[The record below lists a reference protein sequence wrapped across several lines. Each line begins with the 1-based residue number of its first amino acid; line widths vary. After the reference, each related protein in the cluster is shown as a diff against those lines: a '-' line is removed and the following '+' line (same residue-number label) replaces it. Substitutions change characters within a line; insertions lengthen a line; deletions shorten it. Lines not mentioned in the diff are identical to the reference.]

1 MRERPILFNEQMV
14 RAILSG
20 QKTQTR
26 RVMRP
31 QPNYVEK
38 NLAAVFTLDDMI
50 LGRIGKVIPCPF
62 GKIGDQLWVRET
74 WGNVSNAFDDD
85 GFAVDWIPN
94 RPAKEIHEMPFGGGY
109 YLGHV
114 IYRADGEFEWSGDD
128 DGGGEP
134 RSAWHPSIH
143 MPRAASRIQLEI
155 TGIRV
160 ERLQSISE
168 DDAKAEGATPIE
180 CDHIRRS
187 CDEIGCYGDTAKA
200 SFRGIWE
207 STGGNWD
214 ANPWVWVIEFKLL
227 GIAV

>member
-1 MRERPILFNEQMV
+1 MKERPMLFADEMV

-26 RVMRP
+26 RLYKTVKHPDFGCEMAAC
-31 QPNYVEK
+31 E
-38 NLAAVFTLDDMI
+38 LAMEDPDVINRACPF
-50 LGRIGKVIPCPF
+50 GRIG
-62 GKIGDQLWVRET
+62 DQIWVRET

-114 IYRADGEFEWSGDD
+114 IYRADGEFEWSCDD

-160 ERLQSISE
+160 ERLQDISNE
-168 DDAKAEGATPIE
+168 DAVAEGIGAPL
-180 CDHIRRS
+180 DIRYAAI
-187 CDEIGCYGDTAKA
+187 DGFKPL
-200 SFRGIWE
+200 WN

-214 ANPWVWVIEFKLL
+214 ANPWVWVIEFKRIERL
-227 GIAV
+227 A